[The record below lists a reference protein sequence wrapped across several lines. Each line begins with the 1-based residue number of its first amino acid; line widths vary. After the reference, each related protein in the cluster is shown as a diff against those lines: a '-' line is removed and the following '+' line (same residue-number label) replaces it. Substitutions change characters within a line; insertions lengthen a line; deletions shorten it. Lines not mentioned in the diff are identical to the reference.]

1 MATNTE
7 NLGLKK
13 PGQEDFYN
21 VDDFNENFDKIDEFA
36 SRKDNP
42 HGVTAVQT
50 GALPLAGGT
59 ITSSVLGLGGG
70 HGSITGCETFTGI
83 TGLKDKDTNNNR
95 TLRVINPKYDTYPL
109 KKAVQLV
116 DKIDGTS
123 KEYNLYGEH
132 NKPTAD
138 DVGALP
144 NTGGTLNGDL
154 IVSNN
159 NNPSVCCE
167 KTNADGSS
175 AETIVRQYG
184 GYTSFI
190 SRNNPS
196 KNKTGDYRS
205 LQLYDPNKLSDDLSA
220 FKLTTL
226 KSGVS
231 NSYSIFGE
239 HNKPSG
245 SYRGNNNTS
254 PNGQTISVGGIGN
267 ALLIYSD
274 ETTLQNNAYF
284 VTPQGAIFVNNSSVS
299 GLSKANCYFSDGVL
313 FVGSSS
319 GLNHDGKIYKYQ
331 VL

>member
-190 SRNNPS
+190 SRNNPKHIIVRPQTPYAGGGYYGGGFYGGYNPS
-196 KNKTGDYRS
+196 QQPPQNQT
-205 LQLYDPNKLSDDLSA
+205 PVENP
-220 FKLTTL
+220 FPE
-226 KSGVS
+226 
-231 NSYSIFGE
+231 FGE
-239 HNKPSG
+239 EEKAL
-245 SYRGNNNTS
+245 
-254 PNGQTISVGGIGN
+254 SVLKDYYII
-267 ALLIYSD
+267 LPKML
-274 ETTLQNNAYF
+274 
-284 VTPQGAIFVNNSSVS
+284 
-299 GLSKANCYFSDGVL
+299 
-313 FVGSSS
+313 
-319 GLNHDGKIYKYQ
+319 
-331 VL
+331 